1 MAPGDVLQTRTPV
14 GIDAMLSTLDVS
26 NKNLVGIT
34 RDLRQITGKLN
45 NSKALWDLL
54 NDETLASSV
63 HQSLRN
69 VGAATTQLRDASRDV
84 QALTSGIKKGRGPI
98 GYLLTDKAFAGQLG
112 HAAGKL
118 AGTSDTLA
126 ATLAGL
132 QRQVQSGTGPL
143 HTLLADTAASRQLRQ
158 SMRNVQ
164 QGTQKLDQSMEAL
177 QHNFLLRGYFRRH
190 QKKKAKALGQ

>member
-1 MAPGDVLQTRTPV
+1 MLQTRTPV

-26 NKNLVGIT
+26 NKNLVGIP

-84 QALTSGIKKGRGPI
+84 QALTS
-98 GYLLTDKAFAGQLG
+98 
-112 HAAGKL
+112 
-118 AGTSDTLA
+118 
-126 ATLAGL
+126 
-132 QRQVQSGTGPL
+132 
-143 HTLLADTAASRQLRQ
+143 
-158 SMRNVQ
+158 
-164 QGTQKLDQSMEAL
+164 
-177 QHNFLLRGYFRRH
+177 
-190 QKKKAKALGQ
+190 